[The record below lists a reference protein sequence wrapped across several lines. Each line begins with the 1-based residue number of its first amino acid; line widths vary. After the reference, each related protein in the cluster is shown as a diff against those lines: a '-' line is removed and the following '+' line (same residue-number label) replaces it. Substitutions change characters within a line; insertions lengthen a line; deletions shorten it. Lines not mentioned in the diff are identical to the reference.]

1 MHNPWEDINLKDYEN
16 HMSLENVF
24 QLQSMNN
31 IMKEQFYSYDIDT
44 VMILGIA
51 GGNGLEHI
59 DKQKFKLVYG
69 VDINKDYLNEC
80 AKRYSILGDI
90 FRPICVDLMDN
101 ALQLPSAQLLVANL
115 LVEYIGYE
123 CFQNIVKIVQPQYVS
138 CVIQINTET
147 SFVSDSPY
155 LHIFDR
161 LDEVHHQIEEDTL
174 TTCINKVGYT
184 KKLTSKIG
192 LPNGKKLL
200 RMDFVRINGN

>member
-69 VDINKDYLNEC
+69 VDINKNYLNEC

-115 LVEYIGYE
+115 LIEYIGYE

-147 SFVSDSPY
+147 SFVSDFQSVV
-155 LHIFDR
+155 F
-161 LDEVHHQIEEDTL
+161 
-174 TTCINKVGYT
+174 
-184 KKLTSKIG
+184 
-192 LPNGKKLL
+192 LL
-200 RMDFVRINGN
+200 